1 MIESVD
7 QEVLTEPYVMEP
19 EKIVQKEIEYR
30 ERPVERKET

>member
-7 QEVLTEPYVMEP
+7 QGVLTEPYIVEP
-19 EKIVQKEIEYR
+19 EKIVQKVIEYR